1 MTTEV
6 TTKKTVLL
14 VGASGELGLSIMT
27 ELESRGHNV
36 IGTYHTNQS
45 RPELWPMDVTSAAS
59 VEATIQAAIAEAGTI
74 DAAIFC
80 SAVDRPELIRYADI
94 EGWKAVMDTNFFGAV
109 RLTKALL
116 PHYLAN
122 SGGIFLYV
130 SSGMATRSNFGT
142 AAYAASKAA
151 LNALSLG
158 LSKEH
163 AKNGISTFTV
173 MPGFF
178 EGGLLKDMDEKQ
190 KSRIATLIDS
200 KRIGRSEEIAKFCV
214 AAMENSSYLSGSN
227 LEINGGLS

>member
-1 MTTEV
+1 MTPNK

-14 VGASGELGLSIMT
+14 VGASSQLGQSIMT
-27 ELESRGHNV
+27 ELEANGHTV
-36 IGTYHTNQS
+36 IGTYHANQS
-45 RPELWPMDVTSAAS
+45 RPELRQMDVTSSTS
-59 VEATIQAAIAEAGTI
+59 VDATIQDAITEAGII
-74 DAAIFC
+74 DVAIFC
-80 SAVDRPELIRYADI
+80 SAIDRSELIRYADI
-94 EGWKAVMDTNFFGAV
+94 EGWQAVMDTNFFGAV

-116 PHYLAN
+116 PHYLTN
-122 SGGIFLYV
+122 SAGVFLYI
-130 SSGMATRSNFGT
+130 SSGMATRSNIGT

-178 EGGLLKDMDEKQ
+178 EGGLLKDMDEKR
-190 KSRIATLIDS
+190 KSRISTLIDS
-200 KRIGRSEEIAKFCV
+200 KRIGNSKEIARFCV

-227 LEINGGLS
+227 LEINGGLA

>member
-1 MTTEV
+1 MTLNKI
-6 TTKKTVLL
+6 TKKTVLL
-14 VGASGELGLSIMT
+14 VGASSELGQSMMT
-27 ELESRGHNV
+27 ELEVRGYSV
-36 IGTYHTNQS
+36 IGTYHSNQV
-45 RPELWPMDVTSAAS
+45 RPELRQMDVTSNAS
-59 VEATIQAAIAEAGTI
+59 IEATIQAAINEAGTI
-74 DAAIFC
+74 DATIFC
-80 SAVDRPELIRYADI
+80 SAIDRPELIRYADI
-94 EGWKAVMDTNFFGAV
+94 EGWQAVMDTNFFGAV

-122 SGGIFLYV
+122 SAGIFLYI
-130 SSGMATRSNFGT
+130 SSGMATRSNIGT

-163 AKNGISTFTV
+163 AKNGISAFTV

-178 EGGLLKDMDEKQ
+178 EGGLLKDMDEKR

-200 KRIGRSEEIAKFCV
+200 KRIGNSEEIAKFCI

-227 LEINGGLS
+227 LEINGGLA

>member
-1 MTTEV
+1 MTTSE
-6 TTKKTVLL
+6 TTKKNVLL
-14 VGASGELGLSIMT
+14 VGASSDLGQSILT
-27 ELESRGHNV
+27 ELEKRGHTV
-36 IGTYHTNQS
+36 IGTYHTNQV
-45 RPELWPMDVTSAAS
+45 RPELRQMDVTSS
-59 VEATIQAAIAEAGTI
+59 DSTNRTIQAAIAEVGTI

-80 SAVDRPELIRYADI
+80 SAIDRSELIRYADI
-94 EGWKAVMDTNFFGAV
+94 EGWQAVMDINFFGAV

-116 PHYLAN
+116 PHYLTN
-122 SGGIFLYV
+122 SAGIFLYI
-130 SSGMATRSNFGT
+130 SSGMATRSNIGT

-178 EGGLLKDMDEKQ
+178 EGGLMKDMDEKR
-190 KSRIATLIDS
+190 KSRISTLIDS
-200 KRIGRSEEIAKFCV
+200 KRIGNAKEIAQFCI

-227 LEINGGLS
+227 LEINGGLA